1 MIPTCRHSSPSG
13 SSTIGATRYWE
24 SLTLLRRL
32 GEVDV
37 PCLHVGGWFDIFLE
51 GTLASYSALRERSGE
66 KGSAPQH
73 LVVGPWQHVPW
84 ARLNGS
90 VDYGPNGD
98 NRIEALQ
105 VAWFD
110 RWLKGREPSR
120 SPPVRYFVTGAGEWR
135 ENATWPPT
143 GAQPLEIFLRSSGRA
158 NSLSGDGRLSLER
171 PADEPPD
178 IFIFDPFEPVPS
190 LGGASCCGADV
201 APVGVFDQRVV
212 EIRNDILVYTSP
224 PLVGELDVAGQ
235 VELVLFAATD
245 GPSTDWT
252 AKLVDVHP
260 DGMALNI
267 CDGIVRSR
275 FRESLSEPSLLTPGR
290 VYEYPNSTSPHRTLL
305 RMWTCDPA
313 RGLKLKLSDL
323 RRKLEH
329 RGTRGR
335 RRSFQR
341 AGCHPSCLPYPRPR
355 FATPAA
361 HHRRSIDRAIFAAA
375 KKETDR

>member
-13 SSTIGATRYWE
+13 SSTIGATSTWE

-290 VYEYPNSTSPHRTLL
+290 VYEYRIQLRPTARCFACGHAIRLEVSSSNFPTYDVNSNTEARGVDADPFSARVATQVVYHT
-305 RMWTCDPA
+305 PA
-313 RGLKLKLSDL
+313 RASRL
-323 RRKLEH
+323 RLLTI
-329 RGTRGR
+329 G
-335 RRSFQR
+335 
-341 AGCHPSCLPYPRPR
+341 APSIER
-355 FATPAA
+355 
-361 HHRRSIDRAIFAAA
+361 IFAAP